1 MKTTD
6 SKRILVVDD
15 EPQDTQLLK
24 AFLERKNFV
33 VREEN
38 DSTAALSAAEQF
50 KPDLILLD
58 VLMPQLDGGELA
70 VRFRANPAFEG
81 IPIVFLTSK
90 ITRQEVD
97 LVGGKIGNYKFL
109 AKPIVLPDVLECI
122 HQHLLVAE

>member
-38 DSTAALSAAEQF
+38 DSTAALAAAEQF

-58 VLMPQLDGGELA
+58 VLMPELDGAELA
-70 VRFRANPAFEG
+70 ARFKATPAFNG
-81 IPIVFLTSK
+81 TPIVFLTSK
-90 ITRQEVD
+90 ITRQEAD
-97 LVGGKIGNYKFL
+97 LVGGKIGNYQFL
-109 AKPIVLPDVLECI
+109 AKPIVLPDVLECVYR
-122 HQHLLVAE
+122 HLLPVS

>member
-1 MKTTD
+1 MKETEN
-6 SKRILVVDD
+6 KRILVVDD

-24 AFLERKNFV
+24 AYLERKNFV

-58 VLMPQLDGGELA
+58 VLMPELDGAELA
-70 VRFRANPAFEG
+70 ARFKANPAFND

-97 LVGGKIGNYKFL
+97 LVGGKIGNYQFL
-109 AKPIVLPDVLECI
+109 AKPIVLPDVLECVYR
-122 HQHLLVAE
+122 HLLPAS